1 MEWIAVGVIIAMFG
15 FASTVLALGRK
26 ITIPMEKLNCSIVG
40 LTEKFNGLTDRIA
53 RDSNCNEKEHV
64 AIWDKVET
72 LEKTQGEH
80 TTDIAVLKEKV
91 G

>member
-1 MEWIAVGVIIAMFG
+1 MTPWEVAGIFGGIVLFGIAVGAPLLRLNSTITRL
-15 FASTVLALGRK
+15 STVLEIFQKRVDEDK
-26 ITIPMEKLNCSIVG
+26 KTNC
-40 LTEKFNGLTDRIA
+40 E
-53 RDSNCNEKEHV
+53 EHV

>member
-53 RDSNCNEKEHV
+53 RDSNCNEKEHL
-64 AIWDKVET
+64 AIWNEVE
-72 LEKTQGEH
+72 EQGKIINKHE
-80 TTDIAVLKEKV
+80 TEIAVIKEKV